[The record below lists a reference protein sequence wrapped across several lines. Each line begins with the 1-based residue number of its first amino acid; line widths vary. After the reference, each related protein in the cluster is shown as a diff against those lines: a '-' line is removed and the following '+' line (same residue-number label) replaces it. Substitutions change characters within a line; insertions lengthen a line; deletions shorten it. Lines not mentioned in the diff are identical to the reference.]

1 MKTLL
6 FSLALLLSSTCFTMA
21 QDFFLP
27 VSSTS
32 KTAKAA
38 YYKAAALAANVHF
51 KAAGEQLDKALQE
64 DPNFFMAYTLRTFY
78 TSGEKKAGLVDKA
91 LAVDASNFNKA
102 EKIMRGLMGK
112 WAQDLNYLPTEEMKA
127 LVAAYPKTPQATEW
141 ASLHAF
147 FTAKD
152 VEAGLAYAQNLA
164 KMSPK
169 YAPNYNTLGYMYV
182 QKNEM
187 DNAKAALEK
196 YIALAPKE
204 PNAYDSMA
212 EYYMNAKDYAKS
224 AEYYDKAAE
233 LGLADAKE
241 RADKAREMMKQK

>member
-6 FSLALLLSSTCFTMA
+6 FSLALLLSSTCFTTA
-21 QDFFLP
+21 QDFYLP
-27 VSSTS
+27 SSS
-32 KTAKAA
+32 KSKKAVA
-38 YYKAAALAANVHF
+38 TLHQAAELYGNVHF
-51 KAAGEQLDKALQE
+51 AQGNEKTAEALAE
-64 DPNFFMAYTLRTFY
+64 DPNLFLAHVNAVQFA
-78 TSGEKKAGLVDKA
+78 SKAEKPAIIEKA
-91 LAVDASNFNKA
+91 LAVDATNFNEA
-102 EKIMRGLMGK
+102 EKIMRGVMEK
-112 WAQDLNYLPTEEMKA
+112 WAQDLDYAPTEEMKS

-152 VEAGLAYAQNLA
+152 ADAGLAYAQKLA

-169 YAPNYNTLGYMYV
+169 YGPNYNTMGYMYL
-182 QKNEM
+182 KKGEM
-187 DNAKAALEK
+187 DKAKAALEK
-196 YIALAPKE
+196 YIATTPKK
-204 PNAYDSMA
+204 PNAYDSMG

-224 AEYYDKAAE
+224 VEYYDKAAK